1 MGFSSPKAVKPTPAP
16 PPVRE
21 TAEDVEATKDALRKK
36 QALRQGYASTLVAS
50 AQAQG
55 AEVKKTLLGG

>member
-1 MGFSSPKAVKPTPAP
+1 MGFSSPKAIKPTPAP

-21 TAEDVEATKDALRKK
+21 TAEDVELAKDEQRKK
-36 QALRQGYASTLVAS
+36 QALRQGYASTLVAQAS
-50 AQAQG
+50 AQG